1 MEVLFVFQFLKNFRM
16 IAWMMILIA
25 SFACSGAVADTSK
38 PTLFAYVGAGIKDPV
53 TELAAIY
60 EQKTGIKIEMTFNNV
75 GGLYSQLELS
85 KKGDIFIPGGMPFL
99 AKAKQAGYIL
109 AMAGPLAYHVPVII
123 TPKGNPAKISGVA
136 DLAKPGVKLVLP
148 DTKATA
154 IGASAYKVFNKL
166 GISGEIE
173 KNILALM
180 ETPMKV
186 TAALLMGQ
194 GDAGIV
200 EYSDAVKNKAKLEMV
215 MIDPSLNAIDEIPC
229 AVLSFTT
236 QKDAA
241 KAFMEFAKTEGPAVF
256 ERYGFK
262 IQL

>member
-1 MEVLFVFQFLKNFRM
+1 MEVLSMSKSVKSYRM
-16 IAWMMILIA
+16 LILFMLGVL
-25 SFACSGAVADTSK
+25 FACTVAMAEASK
-38 PTLFAYVGAGIKDPV
+38 PTLFAYVGAGLKDPV
-53 TELAAIY
+53 TELSAMY
-60 EQKTGIKIEMTFNNV
+60 EQKTGVKVEMTFNNV

-109 AMAGPLAYHVPVII
+109 EMAGPLAYHVPVII
-123 TPKGNPAKISGVA
+123 TPKGNPAKISSVV

-154 IGASAYKVFNKL
+154 IGASALKVFNKL
-166 GISGEIE
+166 GISKEIE
-173 KNILALM
+173 KNTLALM

-200 EYSDAVKNKAKLEMV
+200 EYSDAVKNSAKLEMI
-215 MIDPSLNAIDEIPC
+215 MIDPSQNSIDEIPC
-229 AVLSFTT
+229 AVLSFSS

-241 KAFMEFAKTEGPAVF
+241 EAFMEFAKTEGPAVF
-256 ERYGFK
+256 AKYGFK
-262 IQL
+262 TKL